1 MMEYSLVFSYYRR
14 DPERERERERERES
28 FCCCCCFA
36 PPAPGP
42 WGEFFVIFGKEE
54 EFKRRHKSTQKAT
67 ITRKH
72 IVALTEKNAAK
83 ERNETKSGE

>member
-1 MMEYSLVFSYYRR
+1 M
-14 DPERERERERERES
+14 
-28 FCCCCCFA
+28 
-36 PPAPGP
+36 
-42 WGEFFVIFGKEE
+42 IFGKEE
-54 EFKRRHKSTQKAT
+54 EFFFFKRRHKSTQKAT